1 LKFVNAPLKKLTQG
15 TLEIMSGNLDH
26 RIDIDTSDEIG
37 TLAKSFNK
45 MTEELKRAHEELLGW
60 AKLLEQKVNEKTA
73 ELQRA
78 YAYMVHIE
86 KMASLGKLAAT
97 VAHELNNPLEGILTY
112 AKLLKRRLE
121 NHSKIEEERDEILSE
136 LSIIIDE
143 TSRCGNIVKNLLLF
157 SKQRVGEF
165 KDEDVGQIIKRSIA
179 LISHHLEMNNVRL
192 ELDMPEHPVIVYCD
206 AQQIEQ
212 MLLAME
218 INAIEAMPEGGT
230 LRIELKEVN
239 TDKIQIKVIDTGVGI
254 PENVL
259 PHIFEPFFTT
269 KKEGKGTGL
278 GLAVVYGIVER
289 HGGQISVESKVNF
302 GTTFTIVLPKKSN
315 PEYERKI

>member
-1 LKFVNAPLKKLTQG
+1 
-15 TLEIMSGNLDH
+15 
-26 RIDIDTSDEIG
+26 
-37 TLAKSFNK
+37 
-45 MTEELKRAHEELLGW
+45 
-60 AKLLEQKVNEKTA
+60 
-73 ELQRA
+73 
-78 YAYMVHIE
+78 
-86 KMASLGKLAAT
+86 
-97 VAHELNNPLEGILTY
+97 
-112 AKLLKRRLE
+112 
-121 NHSKIEEERDEILSE
+121 
-136 LSIIIDE
+136 
-143 TSRCGNIVKNLLLF
+143 
-157 SKQRVGEF
+157 
-165 KDEDVGQIIKRSIA
+165 
-179 LISHHLEMNNVRL
+179 
-192 ELDMPEHPVIVYCD
+192 
-206 AQQIEQ
+206 
-212 MLLAME
+212 ME